1 MSKKMPPPPEG
12 LSERAQKIWAADKQ
26 SRSIGRLALL
36 EQCLRAL
43 DRADQFRQMLASQQL
58 LTITPKSGAAHLS
71 PLVKAE
77 KEARD
82 QFARLAKTLA
92 LDWDG
97 DVDGGGAKW

>member
-1 MSKKMPPPPEG
+1 MSKKMPPPPD
-12 LSERAQKIWAADKQ
+12 LSERAQKIWTADKQ
-26 SRSIGRLALL
+26 SRSAGRLALL

-43 DRADQFRQMLASQQL
+43 DRADQFRRMLAGQEL
-58 LTITPKSGAAHLS
+58 VTITPRTGAAHLS

-92 LDWDG
+92 LDWDD
-97 DVDGGGAKW
+97 DVDGGGANW